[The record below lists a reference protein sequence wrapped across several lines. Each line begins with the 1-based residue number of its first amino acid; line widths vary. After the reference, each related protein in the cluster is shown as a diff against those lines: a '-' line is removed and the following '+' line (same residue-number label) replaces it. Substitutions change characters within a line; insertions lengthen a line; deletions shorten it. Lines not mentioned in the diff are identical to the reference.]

1 MRNILELP
9 SFLFAAFAASGA
21 FAAPETLVVDN
32 GAIRA
37 EVVPA
42 WGGRL
47 MFFGRSGG
55 TNALWTNPSA
65 AANTVDDKGREV
77 WKNVGGEKTWIG
89 GMGLWKGFKND
100 ADATSWPPPAW
111 FDSALMEVVRANAT
125 NILLRSAAHTS
136 GDWTVALER
145 EFTLL
150 PDKLIL
156 REKLINPVNPVN
168 PVQKASPDD
177 PRRVWSVTQIP
188 FVDNVA
194 VRLVGAGRATYFCGC
209 PALSAKDDAGWSRLD
224 LSAAP
229 KNSRV
234 ALDGDALAAE
244 IPGVG
249 RLVIEQSADARHIG
263 SFVNPSRAIVY
274 TTGKDIAPSK
284 WTGGKASPYIELEF
298 IALGPDAEQRLTFKI
313 VELTECKIQTDLL
326 TTNVVRGTVS
336 RVSDEQIRVSISESL
351 REAKLNRMRE
361 DKLGMFIHWGVYSI
375 LGNPTGEWTM
385 YKDRIPKE
393 KYDKL
398 ADEFCPPASFS
409 PREWVKLAKRAGCRY
424 AVLTTRHHDG
434 FCLFDTKT
442 TDFNSVKTAAKRDF
456 VREFAEA
463 CRAEGLRVGF
473 YFSIMNW
480 QFNHSP
486 NGVFDKKV
494 WDEQVRTTHEALR
507 ELMTN
512 YGKVDYLWY
521 DGCTAPGSTDAENME
536 KMWRIAEMNAMV
548 RRLQSDI
555 LVNDRSSSPEDYST
569 PEQCLTPPRRGRMWE
584 SCITCNRSWG
594 YDKIDHDWKSAET
607 LVRSLLHCARFG
619 GNILINIGPRAD
631 GSVPE
636 ECAKAFEGLGE
647 YVARC
652 PESIYGAERDDWTEA
667 THEAGVVTKTKEGY
681 WLHTFESFSRKEH
694 KERKEELSTKATP
707 NSQLTT
713 PNSQLSTRLKI
724 PRLDGAETIECVAPG
739 IYRVSFKKGAKPCN
753 WLGGRHDVEVKAGDA
768 PVLCDDTGRE
778 APPVGEVESI
788 KCNVESDNRVNPVEI
803 TFPVGGMWKV
813 EIGYVNAEGFKD
825 TYTFDCE
832 AEASTTKS
840 FSVPGAESYYAKR
853 LSPVWNV
860 VHPKSWEVAGT
871 FKDRYYETRFDESA
885 VMETFAKDLLSEA
898 ARAVFVPVPDAN
910 DKADKSDVR
919 VNHNYSDPEKEIGY
933 SLARRIFRSD
943 RERTVYAALGA
954 DWWGEVYVNGEVAL
968 PVRSGWKPT
977 PFPLHLKKGDN
988 EVLVVTH
995 GGSRQHWFTFFTNMD
1010 VQ

>member
-1 MRNILELP
+1 MVCVAALHLDAEPATLILENDAL
-9 SFLFAAFAASGA
+9 
-21 FAAPETLVVDN
+21 
-32 GAIRA
+32 RA
-37 EVVPA
+37 EVVPE

-47 MFFGRSGG
+47 MFLGRPGG
-55 TNALWTNPSA
+55 KNALWTNPAA
-65 AANTVDDKGREV
+65 AANTVDEKGKEV
-77 WKNVGGEKTWIG
+77 WKNVGGEKTWVG
-89 GMGLWKGFKND
+89 GMGLWKGFANKTD
-100 ADATSWPPPAW
+100 AKAWPPPAW
-111 FDSALMEVVRANAT
+111 FDSAPLEVVRANAT

-145 EFTLL
+145 EFTLAEDGL
-150 PDKLIL
+150 KV
-156 REKLINPVNPVN
+156 REKLFDGTMEKQTDLFAANAAHEDANAVRREQIRVLDKTPY
-168 PVQKASPDD
+168 PDD

-194 VRLVGAGRATYFCGC
+194 VRLVDAGRATYFCGC

-263 SFVNPSRAIVY
+263 SFVDPSRAIVY

-298 IALGPDAEQRLTFKI
+298 IALGPDAEQTLTFR
-313 VELTECKIQTDLL
+313 VESEKCKVESGNPVKKTLCD
-326 TTNVVRGTVS
+326 S
-336 RVSDEQIRVSISESL
+336 ASL

-375 LGNPTGEWTM
+375 LGSPTGEWTM

-398 ADEFCPPASFS
+398 ANEFCPPASFS
-409 PREWVKLAKRAGCRY
+409 PREWVKLARKAGCRY

-480 QFNHSP
+480 QYDHSP

-507 ELMTN
+507 ELMSN

-521 DGCTAPGSTDAENME
+521 DGCSAPGSTDAENME
-536 KMWRIAEMNAMV
+536 KMWRVKDMNEMV
-548 RRLQSDI
+548 RSLQPDI
-555 LVNDRSSSPEDYST
+555 LINNRSSSPEDYST
-569 PEQCLTPPRRGRMWE
+569 PEQCLTPPPRGRMWE
-584 SCITCNRSWG
+584 SCITCNSSWG
-594 YDKIDHDWKSAET
+594 YNKTDHDWKSAET

-619 GNILINIGPRAD
+619 GNILINIGPLAD

-636 ECAKAFEGLGE
+636 ECVKAFEGLGA
-647 YVARC
+647 YVAKC
-652 PESIYGAERDDWTEA
+652 PDSIYGAERDDWTEA
-667 THEAGVVTKTKEGY
+667 THEAGVVMKAKGSY
-681 WLHTFESFSRKEH
+681 WLHTLECFSRKE
-694 KERKEELSTKATP
+694 RKEHKGMLFANDEKT
-707 NSQLTT
+707 
-713 PNSQLSTRLKI
+713 
-724 PRLDGAETIECVAPG
+724 PRLDNAKSVEKVADG
-739 IYRVSFKKGAKPCN
+739 IYRVSFKEGAKPCN
-753 WLGGRHDVEVKAGDA
+753 WLGGRHDVEVQAGDA
-768 PVLCDDTGRE
+768 PVLGDDTGRE
-778 APPVGEVESI
+778 APPVGEVEFLSR
-788 KCNVESDNRVNPVEI
+788 KERKEHKDFANYASFAANNPVKN
-803 TFPVGGMWKV
+803 TFPAGGMWKV
-813 EIGYVNAEGFKD
+813 EIGYVNGEGFKD
-825 TYTFDCE
+825 THVVECE
-832 AEASTTKS
+832 AEAGETKA
-840 FSVPGAESYYAKR
+840 FPLPAGAKGVYAR
-853 LSPVWNV
+853 RISPMWKAVA
-860 VHPKSWEVAGT
+860 PKSWEVAGV
-871 FKDRYYETRFDESA
+871 FKSRYYETRFDEKA
-885 VMETFAKDLLSEA
+885 IDEVFARDLPEEA
-898 ARAVFVPVPDAN
+898 KAAKFVPVGEEN

-919 VNHNYSDPEKEIGY
+919 VNLNYSALDKGIGY
-933 SLARRIFRSD
+933 AFAKRNFKSD
-943 RERTVYAALGA
+943 REKTVYAAFGA
-954 DWWGEVYVNGEVAL
+954 DWWGEVYVNGEKAL
-968 PVRSGWKPT
+968 AVRSGWKPT
-977 PFPLHLKKGDN
+977 PFPLHLTKGDN
-988 EVLVVTH
+988 EILVVTH
-995 GGSRQHWFTFFTNMD
+995 GGSRQHWFTFYTNMD

>member
-1 MRNILELP
+1 MRLP
-9 SFLFAAFAASGA
+9 SFLFAVLVSAAGFAT
-21 FAAPETLVVDN
+21 PETLVVDN
-32 GAIRA
+32 GALRA
-37 EVVPA
+37 EVVPE

-55 TNALWTNPSA
+55 TNALWTNPAA

-77 WKNVGGEKTWIG
+77 WKNVGGEKTWVG
-89 GMGLWKGFKND
+89 GMGLWKGFKNG

-111 FDSALMEVVRANAT
+111 FDSAPLEVVRANST
-125 NILLRSAAHTS
+125 NVLLRSAAHTS

-145 EFTLL
+145 EFTLTEDGL
-150 PDKLIL
+150 EV
-156 REKLINPVNPVN
+156 REKLLDGTMEKQTDLFAANAAHEDANAVRREQIRVLDKTPY
-168 PVQKASPDD
+168 PDD

-194 VRLVGAGRATYFCGC
+194 VRLVGAGRTKYFCGC
-209 PALSAKDDAGWSRLD
+209 PEISAKDDAGWSRLD
-224 LSAAP
+224 FSAAP

-263 SFVNPSRAIVY
+263 SFVDPSRAIVY
-274 TTGKDIAPSK
+274 TTGKDIVPSK

-298 IALGPDAEQRLTFKI
+298 VALGPDAEQRLTFKI

-351 REAKLNRMRE
+351 RETKLNRMRE

-512 YGKVDYLWY
+512 YGKVDY
-521 DGCTAPGSTDAENME
+521 
-536 KMWRIAEMNAMV
+536 
-548 RRLQSDI
+548 
-555 LVNDRSSSPEDYST
+555 
-569 PEQCLTPPRRGRMWE
+569 
-584 SCITCNRSWG
+584 
-594 YDKIDHDWKSAET
+594 
-607 LVRSLLHCARFG
+607 
-619 GNILINIGPRAD
+619 
-631 GSVPE
+631 
-636 ECAKAFEGLGE
+636 
-647 YVARC
+647 
-652 PESIYGAERDDWTEA
+652 
-667 THEAGVVTKTKEGY
+667 
-681 WLHTFESFSRKEH
+681 
-694 KERKEELSTKATP
+694 
-707 NSQLTT
+707 
-713 PNSQLSTRLKI
+713 
-724 PRLDGAETIECVAPG
+724 
-739 IYRVSFKKGAKPCN
+739 
-753 WLGGRHDVEVKAGDA
+753 
-768 PVLCDDTGRE
+768 
-778 APPVGEVESI
+778 
-788 KCNVESDNRVNPVEI
+788 
-803 TFPVGGMWKV
+803 
-813 EIGYVNAEGFKD
+813 
-825 TYTFDCE
+825 
-832 AEASTTKS
+832 
-840 FSVPGAESYYAKR
+840 
-853 LSPVWNV
+853 
-860 VHPKSWEVAGT
+860 
-871 FKDRYYETRFDESA
+871 
-885 VMETFAKDLLSEA
+885 
-898 ARAVFVPVPDAN
+898 
-910 DKADKSDVR
+910 
-919 VNHNYSDPEKEIGY
+919 
-933 SLARRIFRSD
+933 
-943 RERTVYAALGA
+943 
-954 DWWGEVYVNGEVAL
+954 
-968 PVRSGWKPT
+968 
-977 PFPLHLKKGDN
+977 
-988 EVLVVTH
+988 
-995 GGSRQHWFTFFTNMD
+995 
-1010 VQ
+1010 

>member
-1 MRNILELP
+1 M
-9 SFLFAAFAASGA
+9 
-21 FAAPETLVVDN
+21 
-32 GAIRA
+32 
-37 EVVPA
+37 
-42 WGGRL
+42 
-47 MFFGRSGG
+47 
-55 TNALWTNPSA
+55 
-65 AANTVDDKGREV
+65 
-77 WKNVGGEKTWIG
+77 
-89 GMGLWKGFKND
+89 
-100 ADATSWPPPAW
+100 
-111 FDSALMEVVRANAT
+111 
-125 NILLRSAAHTS
+125 
-136 GDWTVALER
+136 
-145 EFTLL
+145 
-150 PDKLIL
+150 
-156 REKLINPVNPVN
+156 
-168 PVQKASPDD
+168 
-177 PRRVWSVTQIP
+177 
-188 FVDNVA
+188 
-194 VRLVGAGRATYFCGC
+194 
-209 PALSAKDDAGWSRLD
+209 
-224 LSAAP
+224 
-229 KNSRV
+229 
-234 ALDGDALAAE
+234 
-244 IPGVG
+244 
-249 RLVIEQSADARHIG
+249 
-263 SFVNPSRAIVY
+263 
-274 TTGKDIAPSK
+274 
-284 WTGGKASPYIELEF
+284 
-298 IALGPDAEQRLTFKI
+298 
-313 VELTECKIQTDLL
+313 
-326 TTNVVRGTVS
+326 S

-463 CRAEGLRVGF
+463 CRKEGLRVGF

-480 QFNHSP
+480 QFDHSP

-521 DGCTAPGSTDAENME
+521 DGCSAPGSTDAENME

-548 RRLQSDI
+548 RRLQPDI

-569 PEQCLTPPRRGRMWE
+569 PEQCLTPPQRGRMWE

-594 YDKIDHDWKSAET
+594 YDKSDRDWKSAET

-636 ECAKAFEGLGE
+636 ECVKAFEGLGE

-681 WLHTFESFSRKEH
+681 WLHDFESFSR
-694 KERKEELSTKATP
+694 KERKEELSTNATP
-707 NSQLTT
+707 NSPTRLLTQ
-713 PNSQLSTRLKI
+713 SQLSTCSTRLKT
-724 PRLDGAETIECVAPG
+724 PRLDGAETIECAAPG
-739 IYRVSFKKGAKPCN
+739 IYRVSFKKDARPCN

-825 TYTFDCE
+825 THVAEYE
-832 AEASTTKS
+832 AGAGETKAFFLPDEAKG
-840 FSVPGAESYYAKR
+840 VYAKR
-853 LSPVWNV
+853 LSPLWKV
-860 VHPKSWEVAGT
+860 VAPKSWEVAGV
-871 FKDRYYETRFDESA
+871 FKSRYYETRFDEKA
-885 VMETFAKDLLSEA
+885 IDEVFARNLFEEA
-898 ARAVFVPVPDAN
+898 KAAKFFPVGEEN

-919 VNHNYSDPEKEIGY
+919 VNINYSAREKGIGY
-933 SLARRIFRSD
+933 AFARRNFKSNVD
-943 RERTVYAALGA
+943 KTVYAAFGA

-968 PVRSGWKPT
+968 PVRTGWKPT

-988 EVLVVTH
+988 EVLVITH
-995 GGSRQHWFTFFTNMD
+995 GGSRQHWFTFYVNGD
-1010 VQ
+1010 Y